1 MREKIALFLCDCHH
15 SLKNID
21 FDAVREKAEKLEDVV
36 HVGLSS
42 ALCLKEELEEMASA
56 VREKGA
62 DRVVIAACSPR
73 LSEPIFRNAIQE
85 AGLNP
90 NMLSIANIREQCS
103 WAHEGD
109 VTDKAIEMIRM
120 AVSGSRSLKEIRR
133 EEIDLTREVL
143 VVGGGRTGVR
153 TALEISRLGL
163 KTTLLEGTDHLRAE
177 INDENVEVLTGA
189 TLVKVEGNVGDF
201 SVRIKKGEEEILR
214 RFGAIIFA
222 EESRMVGIP
231 TSGSKRVS
239 GVISH
244 DELDEMIRSET
255 TRFETVAFL
264 LDLHGEGFRLSTLSA
279 LRGALMVK
287 EKRASE
293 VYVLCKNLKVDSQ
306 GAEALYREARDRGVL
321 FLKFDGKVKIEPL
334 EDGKVKVKAKDVLL
348 GDEVELT
355 CDLVVVEEVSP
366 PPSAEEIGPKL
377 RVGTDSQGFYQDEN
391 VHLYPVLSRRKG
403 IFFVGSCRG
412 DLDPVRASMD
422 VSSVAIEVY
431 ELLSRGK
438 MSVEIER
445 VKVEPD
451 KCRSCLTCIRFC
463 PHSAIR
469 LTRLEERE
477 VAQIY
482 DPACDECG
490 LCATVCPAK
499 AIALSRESDDGILA
513 QIEAMEEGRIVVFC
527 CAESAYHA
535 ADRAGMLKMA
545 YPSQVRII
553 PVPCAGRVDTL
564 HILKAFENGAAGVLV
579 MGCPE
584 GACRHLEGNIRTRER
599 VRYVQ
604 NMLEEMGLDGKRV
617 KMVGL
622 GPDMAWK
629 FVQEV
634 SGMMKEVGK

>member
-21 FDAVREKAEKLEDVV
+21 FDAVREKAEKLEGVV

-42 ALCLKEELEEMASA
+42 ALCLKEELEGMASA

-143 VVGGGRTGVR
+143 VVGGDRTGVR

-231 TSGSKRVS
+231 ASGSKRVS

-255 TRFETVAFL
+255 TRLTET
-264 LDLHGEGFRLSTLSA
+264 
-279 LRGALMVK
+279 
-287 EKRASE
+287 
-293 VYVLCKNLKVDSQ
+293 SQ
-306 GAEALYREARDRGVL
+306 FSR
-321 FLKFDGKVKIEPL
+321 I
-334 EDGKVKVKAKDVLL
+334 
-348 GDEVELT
+348 
-355 CDLVVVEEVSP
+355 P
-366 PPSAEEIGPKL
+366 P
-377 RVGTDSQGFYQDEN
+377 
-391 VHLYPVLSRRKG
+391 
-403 IFFVGSCRG
+403 
-412 DLDPVRASMD
+412 
-422 VSSVAIEVY
+422 
-431 ELLSRGK
+431 
-438 MSVEIER
+438 
-445 VKVEPD
+445 
-451 KCRSCLTCIRFC
+451 
-463 PHSAIR
+463 
-469 LTRLEERE
+469 
-477 VAQIY
+477 
-482 DPACDECG
+482 
-490 LCATVCPAK
+490 
-499 AIALSRESDDGILA
+499 
-513 QIEAMEEGRIVVFC
+513 
-527 CAESAYHA
+527 
-535 ADRAGMLKMA
+535 
-545 YPSQVRII
+545 
-553 PVPCAGRVDTL
+553 
-564 HILKAFENGAAGVLV
+564 
-579 MGCPE
+579 
-584 GACRHLEGNIRTRER
+584 
-599 VRYVQ
+599 
-604 NMLEEMGLDGKRV
+604 
-617 KMVGL
+617 
-622 GPDMAWK
+622 
-629 FVQEV
+629 
-634 SGMMKEVGK
+634 